1 MTTRPVLDAEPATL
15 RSSCL
20 VQEELFVGKQVDGTF
35 PQYRFDG
42 RLFDTF
48 NWCECKAWADSERFC
63 LDYVGQHNG

>member
-1 MTTRPVLDAEPATL
+1 M
-15 RSSCL
+15 
-20 VQEELFVGKQVDGTF
+20 GKQVDGTF